1 MIALIVTLACLPLL
15 VIDMVSASSSSGA
28 SESAVATE
36 QVPDPS
42 LVVAASPSIE
52 STSTTEAAPAT
63 DLLAGVSPST
73 TTAPRVVFA
82 APAAPAVPAATTT
95 TTAPRPVV
103 TAPPMNDSDAAFLA
117 CVRWRESHG
126 DYTASDPS
134 GTYLGAYQIY
144 QGGWDSIASSIG
156 RFDLVGV
163 PPNHASAPDQDE
175 IAAAMLRMSGRSPW
189 GGYCG

>member
-1 MIALIVTLACLPLL
+1 
-15 VIDMVSASSSSGA
+15 MVSASSSSSA
-28 SESAVATE
+28 TESAAAVGRAPE
-36 QVPDPS
+36 SS
-42 LVVAASPSIE
+42 LVVAASPSIQ
-52 STSTTEAAPAT
+52 STTTAVEVATTTAAPA
-63 DLLAGVSPST
+63 DASPST
-73 TTAPRVVFA
+73 TIAPRAVTAVSVA
-82 APAAPAVPAATTT
+82 APT
-95 TTAPRPVV
+95 TTAAPQPVV
-103 TAPPMNDSDAAFLA
+103 TAPPLDQSDAEFLA

-144 QGGWDSIASSIG
+144 QGGWDSIASDIG

-175 IAAAMLRMSGRSPW
+175 IAAAMLRTSGRSPW